1 MILEVSLSL
10 LLDPEDMG
18 FYIGPYNLD
27 ATDKG
32 GMNSRT
38 LIFKL
43 WFAMAQFTVF
53 TPYNKQ

>member
-10 LLDPEDMG
+10 LLNPEDMG
-18 FYIGPYNLD
+18 FYIGPYVLD
-27 ATDKG
+27 SNDKD

-43 WFAMAQFTVF
+43 WFAMVQFTVF

>member
-1 MILEVSLSL
+1 MILEISLSL

-18 FYIGPYNLD
+18 FYIGFCNLD

-43 WFAMAQFTVF
+43 WFAMVQFTVF
-53 TPYNKQ
+53 TSYNKQ